1 MNEVE
6 ELLKNIDGQ
15 FKDVVGVLIVDRD
28 GIIIKSTI
36 NEVVETIQ
44 NYGMSIAQIVEMSN
58 QALKE
63 NGEIQFLRMKTKRN
77 EFIVVPDKEFM
88 LITILNANNPSLSHG
103 QHALSSN

>member
-1 MNEVE
+1 ME

-77 EFIVVPDKEFM
+77 EFIVVPGKNFRF
-88 LITILNANNPSLSHG
+88 IH
-103 QHALSSN
+103 

>member
-1 MNEVE
+1 M
-6 ELLKNIDGQ
+6 KNIDGQ

-44 NYGMSIAQIVEMSN
+44 NYGISIAQIVEMSN

-63 NGEIQFLRMKTKRN
+63 NDEIQFLRMKTKRN
-77 EFIVVPDKEFM
+77 EFIVVPGK
-88 LITILNANNPSLSHG
+88 IIIV
-103 QHALSSN
+103 